1 MSIIDREIEA
11 REQRDPS
18 YVDAD
23 LQWAW
28 ARGYKACANREI
40 TEEEIAAAM
49 DETRKFIAAS
59 WRMAGKHHQNRL
71 HAARR
76 KRRRNEQPPR
86 P

>member
-28 ARGYKACANREI
+28 ARA
-40 TEEEIAAAM
+40 
-49 DETRKFIAAS
+49 
-59 WRMAGKHHQNRL
+59 
-71 HAARR
+71 
-76 KRRRNEQPPR
+76 
-86 P
+86 